1 MKWNEQRYHSLVYE
15 LKTIYNRQLYRLS
28 LDGGMW
34 CPNRTDTCS
43 GCIFCSASGSGD
55 NTPSPYQPMDEQFL
69 AARARLGTKDPGP
82 PYIAYFQAYSNTYAP
97 LSKLKELYD
106 SVIRRPDVAILS
118 IATRPD
124 CLSLEIM
131 NYLGELNKIKP
142 VWIELG
148 LQTIHEKTHAFLKT
162 DFQMNTFLQV
172 LSELNNRHIT
182 VITHVILGLPFETY
196 HDNIETI
203 DFVASHPIQGVKIHM
218 LYIQKHTELANYYKQ
233 HPFSLY
239 TQEEYATCV
248 CDCLEHLR
256 EDQVIH
262 RLTGD
267 CNTEDLIAPEW
278 TPAKRQT
285 LNRIHQ
291 ILTIRDSFQG
301 KNLERHPQ

>member
-1 MKWNEQRYHSLVYE
+1 
-15 LKTIYNRQLYRLS
+15 
-28 LDGGMW
+28 
-34 CPNRTDTCS
+34 
-43 GCIFCSASGSGD
+43 
-55 NTPSPYQPMDEQFL
+55 
-69 AARARLGTKDPGP
+69 
-82 PYIAYFQAYSNTYAP
+82 
-97 LSKLKELYD
+97 
-106 SVIRRPDVAILS
+106 
-118 IATRPD
+118 
-124 CLSLEIM
+124 M

-162 DFQMNTFLQV
+162 VQMNTFLQV

-203 DFVASHPIQGVKIHM
+203 DFVAYILFRSKDSYALYPSIPRISKFLQTNILFRFTLRKSM
-218 LYIQKHTELANYYKQ
+218 L
-233 HPFSLY
+233 P
-239 TQEEYATCV
+239 V

-267 CNTEDLIAPEW
+267 CNTGFNCSRMDSSQ
-278 TPAKRQT
+278 RQT
-285 LNRIHQ
+285 LNPIHQ